1 MIFVKILKIGREKN
15 SKLKIMKRLNVI
27 IIIIIFLHNIA
38 LAQQKGVI
46 SISAS
51 VNANQSTLTIDSN
64 STTGWSLSSD
74 DLKKEQFLMFSVQTP
89 GDIKELQMEVTG
101 VTGTEIRRFID
112 VFVTYDPMNIGKAVD
127 YTIKGNKTFV
137 LSFPPKYG
145 AHVKVVFKGN
155 IIDKTISVNE
165 MEIISDHQ
173 STIREGM
180 TAQPWR
186 DPQLPVDKRVELL
199 LAAMTPEDKM
209 ELLREGWGIPG
220 IPHLGIPFLNKVEAI
235 HGYSYGNGATVFP
248 QSIAMGAT
256 WNKDLVEKVAMI
268 IGDETASAH
277 TLQAWSPV
285 LDVAQDARWGRCE
298 ETYGED
304 PVLVSQIGGAWI
316 KGFQSKGLLTTPKHF
331 GMHGAPLGGRDSH
344 DIGLSEREA
353 REIHLVPFR
362 HVVKQY
368 DCQSIMM
375 AYSDYLGVPIAKNEE
390 LLHGILREEWGFNG
404 YIVSDCGALGN
415 LTSRK
420 HYTAKD
426 VVEAAN
432 QALAAGIAT
441 NCGDTYNNMEVIEA
455 AEKGELNMENLDNV
469 CRSLLR
475 VIFRNGLFENNPS
488 KLLDWD
494 QTYPGWNSPEH
505 RDVAREA
512 ARQAVVLLENKNNI
526 LPLSKS
532 VNTIAVIGPGADDLQ
547 PGDYTQQLQP
557 GQLKSVLTGIKASVG
572 PNTKVLYEKGC
583 EFFSQERYDIDKV
596 LAATSKSDVVVMVL
610 GDCST
615 SENIEGL
622 VKTSGENHDLATL
635 VLPGFQQKML
645 EEVCKTGKPV
655 ILILQVGRPYNLSYA
670 AEYCE
675 AILVNWLPGQ
685 EGGYATADVLFG
697 DYNPAGRLPITFPR
711 HVGQLPL
718 YYNFKT
724 SGRRYEYADM
734 EYYPLYPFGYGLSY
748 TQFNYAD
755 LKTQVQSD
763 GNVLVKV
770 KVSNRG
776 ERKGD
781 EVVQLYMTDMY
792 ASVKTRVMEL
802 KDFERITLAPRET
815 KEVIFKL
822 SPYDLS
828 LLNDKMDR
836 VVESG
841 EFKIMVGGKSPSY
854 KAADRIKHSVGFQ
867 HTSEGL
873 NGTIEYPLSYS
884 ADFDIEYT
892 GMEENLVNHKK
903 NVFVTVKNKG
913 NITDKGKIYLFMND
927 IRSDEVHHFELDPGQ
942 ETKINFGIENM
953 SDIHNLTFVTKY
965 KKLTINY

>member
-1 MIFVKILKIGREKN
+1 MNKAFFCIILFSLFSYGSVFAQEKG
-15 SKLKIMKRLNVI
+15 IV
-27 IIIIIFLHNIA
+27 A
-38 LAQQKGVI
+38 V
-46 SISAS
+46 SAS
-51 VNANQSTLTIDSN
+51 VNANQSVLTLDGNPS
-64 STTGWSLSSD
+64 TGWVLSAD
-74 DLKKEQFLMFSVQTP
+74 HVRDNHFLMFTLQTP
-89 GDIKELQMEVTG
+89 NDVKGLIIDSKGITNRELRDLVDI
-101 VTGTEIRRFID
+101 
-112 VFVTYDPMNIGKAVD
+112 FVTYDPMNFGDAVD
-127 YTIKGNKTFV
+127 YTVRGNNRFTIN
-137 LSFPPKYG
+137 FPPKYG
-145 AHVKVVFKGN
+145 AHVRISFKSGIVNKSISINEIDFVCDEKKKVVEEKA
-155 IIDKTISVNE
+155 
-165 MEIISDHQ
+165 
-173 STIREGM
+173 
-180 TAQPWR
+180 AQPWR
-186 DPQLPVDKRVELL
+186 DTQLPVDKRVELL
-199 LAAMTPEDKM
+199 LAAMTPENKM

-220 IPHLGIPFLNKVEAI
+220 IPQLGIPFLNKVEAI
-235 HGYSYGNGATVFP
+235 HGYSYGSGATIFP

-256 WNKDLVEKVAMI
+256 WNKELVEKVAMI
-268 IGDETASAH
+268 IGDETVSAH

-316 KGFQSKGLLTTPKHF
+316 KGYQSKGLLTTPKHF

-362 HVVKQY
+362 HVVKHY

-375 AYSDYLGVPIAKNEE
+375 AYSDYLGVPIAKSEE

-404 YIVSDCGALGN
+404 YIISDCGALGN

-426 VVEAAN
+426 FVEAAN

-441 NCGDTYNNMEVIEA
+441 NCGDTYNNKDVIEA
-455 AEKGELNMENLDNV
+455 AKKGELNMENLDNV

-475 VIFRNGLFENNPS
+475 VICRNGLFENNPS
-488 KLLDWD
+488 KPLDWD

-512 ARQAVVLLENKNNI
+512 ARQAIVLLENKNNI

-532 VNTIAVIGPGADDLQ
+532 INTIAVIGPGADDLQ

-557 GQLKSVLTGIKASVG
+557 GQLKSVLTGIKAAVES
-572 PNTKVLYEKGC
+572 NTKVLYEKGC
-583 EFFSQERYDIDKV
+583 EFFSQERYDIDKI
-596 LAATSKSDVVVMVL
+596 LAVTSKSDVVVMVL

-615 SENIEGL
+615 SENIQGM

-635 VLPGFQQKML
+635 VLPGHQQKML

-655 ILILQVGRPYNLSYA
+655 ILVLQAGRPYNLSYA

-685 EGGYATADVLFG
+685 EGGHATADVLFG
-697 DYNPAGRLPITFPR
+697 DYNPAGRLPMTFPR
-711 HVGQLPL
+711 HVGQLPH

-724 SGRRYEYADM
+724 SGRRYEYSDM

-748 TQFNYAD
+748 TQFSYAD
-755 LKTQVQSD
+755 LKTEVQSD
-763 GNVLVKV
+763 GNVVVKV
-770 KVSNRG
+770 KVSNTG
-776 ERKGD
+776 EQKGD
-781 EVVQLYMTDMY
+781 EVVQLYITDMY

-802 KDFERITLAPRET
+802 KDFERITLAPQET

-836 VVESG
+836 VVEPG

-873 NGTIEYPLSYS
+873 NGIIEYPLSYS
-884 ADFDIEYT
+884 ADFDIVYT

-913 NITDKGKIYLFMND
+913 NLTDTGKIYLYMND
-927 IRSDEVHHFELDPGQ
+927 SRSDEVHHFELDPGQ
-942 ETKINFGIENM
+942 ETKINFEIEKD
-953 SDIHNLTFVTKY
+953 SDIQNLTFVTKY
-965 KKLTINY
+965 KKLTIDDYK

>member
-1 MIFVKILKIGREKN
+1 
-15 SKLKIMKRLNVI
+15 
-27 IIIIIFLHNIA
+27 
-38 LAQQKGVI
+38 
-46 SISAS
+46 
-51 VNANQSTLTIDSN
+51 
-64 STTGWSLSSD
+64 
-74 DLKKEQFLMFSVQTP
+74 
-89 GDIKELQMEVTG
+89 
-101 VTGTEIRRFID
+101 
-112 VFVTYDPMNIGKAVD
+112 
-127 YTIKGNKTFV
+127 
-137 LSFPPKYG
+137 
-145 AHVKVVFKGN
+145 
-155 IIDKTISVNE
+155 
-165 MEIISDHQ
+165 
-173 STIREGM
+173 
-180 TAQPWR
+180 
-186 DPQLPVDKRVELL
+186 
-199 LAAMTPEDKM
+199 
-209 ELLREGWGIPG
+209 
-220 IPHLGIPFLNKVEAI
+220 
-235 HGYSYGNGATVFP
+235 
-248 QSIAMGAT
+248 AT
-256 WNKDLVEKVAMI
+256 WNKELVEKVAMI

-304 PVLVSQIGGAWI
+304 PVLVSQMGGAWI

-331 GMHGAPLGGRDSH
+331 GIHGAPLGGRDSH
-344 DIGLSEREA
+344 DIGLSEREI

-362 HVVKQY
+362 HVVKNY
-368 DCQSIMM
+368 DCQSVMM
-375 AYSDYLGVPIAKNEE
+375 AYSDYLGVPIAKSEE
-390 LLHGILREEWGFNG
+390 LLRGILREEWGFNG
-404 YIVSDCGALGN
+404 YVVSDCGALGN

-426 VVEAAN
+426 FVEAAN

-441 NCGDTYNNMEVIEA
+441 NCGDTYNNRDVIA
-455 AEKGELNMENLDNV
+455 AARNGGIQMENLDNV

-488 KLLDWD
+488 KPLDWN

-512 ARQAVVLLENKNNI
+512 ARQAIVLLENKNNI

-532 VNTIAVIGPGADDLQ
+532 ISTIAVIGPGADDLQ

-557 GQLKSVLTGIKASVG
+557 GQLKSVLTGIKAAVA

-596 LAATSKSDVVVMVL
+596 LAVTEASDVVVMVL

-615 SENIEGL
+615 SENIQGI

-635 VLPGFQQKML
+635 VLPGYQQKML

-655 ILILQVGRPYNLSYA
+655 ILILQAGRPYNLSFA
-670 AEYCE
+670 AEHCE

-685 EGGYATADVLFG
+685 EGGHAAADVLFG
-697 DYNPAGRLPITFPR
+697 DYNPAGRLPMTFPR

-734 EYYPLYPFGYGLSY
+734 EFYPLYPFGYGLSY
-748 TQFNYAD
+748 TSFSYAD
-755 LKTQVQSD
+755 LKTEVQSD
-763 GNVLVKV
+763 GSVMVKV
-770 KVSNRG
+770 KVSNTG
-776 ERKGD
+776 EQKGD
-781 EVVQLYMTDMY
+781 EVVQLYVTDMY

-802 KDFERITLAPRET
+802 KDFERITLTPNET
-815 KEVIFKL
+815 KEVVFKL

-836 VVESG
+836 VVEPG

-867 HTSEGL
+867 HASEGM
-873 NGTIEYPLSYS
+873 NGVIDYPFSFS
-884 ADFDIEYT
+884 ADFEIVYT
-892 GMEENLVNHKK
+892 GMEENLVNHK
-903 NVFVTVKNKG
+903 NNAFITVRNKG
-913 NITDKGKIYLFMND
+913 NLTDMGKIYLYNND
-927 IRSDEVHHFELDPGQ
+927 IRSAEMHHFELDPGQ
-942 ETKINFGIENM
+942 ETKINFEIENS
-953 SDIHNLTFVTKY
+953 SDIQNLTFVTKY
-965 KKLTINY
+965 KKLTIDDNK

>member
-1 MIFVKILKIGREKN
+1 MNKALFCIILFSLFSFAPVLSQEKG
-15 SKLKIMKRLNVI
+15 IV
-27 IIIIIFLHNIA
+27 A
-38 LAQQKGVI
+38 V
-46 SISAS
+46 SAS
-51 VNANQSTLTIDSN
+51 VNANQSVLTLDGNPS
-64 STTGWSLSSD
+64 TGWVLSSD
-74 DLKKEQFLMFSVQTP
+74 HVKDNHFLMFTLQTP
-89 GDIKELQMEVTG
+89 SDVKGLVIDSKGISNRELRDLVDI
-101 VTGTEIRRFID
+101 
-112 VFVTYDPMNIGKAVD
+112 FVTYDPMNLGDAID
-127 YTIKGNKTFV
+127 YTVKGNNRFTINF
-137 LSFPPKYG
+137 SPKYG
-145 AHVKVVFKGN
+145 VHVRISFKSGIVNKSISINEIDVVFEEKN
-155 IIDKTISVNE
+155 NVVEEKVE
-165 MEIISDHQ
+165 
-173 STIREGM
+173 
-180 TAQPWR
+180 QPWR
-186 DPQLPVDKRVELL
+186 DSQLPVEKRVELL
-199 LAAMTPEDKM
+199 LAAMTPADKM

-220 IPHLGIPFLNKVEAI
+220 IPRLGIPFLNKVEAI
-235 HGYSYGNGATVFP
+235 HGYSYGSGATIFP

-256 WNKDLVEKVAMI
+256 WNKELVEKVAMI
-268 IGDETASAH
+268 IGDETVSAH

-316 KGFQSKGLLTTPKHF
+316 KGYQSKGLLTTPKHF

-353 REIHLVPFR
+353 REVHLVPFR
-362 HVVKQY
+362 HVVKHY

-375 AYSDYLGVPIAKNEE
+375 AYSDYLGVPIAKSEE
-390 LLHGILREEWGFNG
+390 LLHGILREEWGFDG

-441 NCGDTYNNMEVIEA
+441 NCGDTYNNREVIEA
-455 AEKGELNMENLDNV
+455 AKKGELNRENLDNV

-475 VIFRNGLFENNPS
+475 VIYRNGLFEHNPS
-488 KLLDWD
+488 KPLDWD
-494 QTYPGWNSPEH
+494 LIYPGWNSPEH
-505 RDVAREA
+505 KDVAREA

-532 VNTIAVIGPGADDLQ
+532 INTIAVIGPGADDLQ

-557 GQLKSVLTGIKASVG
+557 GQLKSVLTGIKTAVG

-596 LAATSKSDVVVMVL
+596 LAVVDRSDVVVIVL

-635 VLPGFQQKML
+635 DLPGYQQKML
-645 EEVCKTGKPV
+645 EDVCKTGKPI
-655 ILILQVGRPYNLSYA
+655 ILVLQAGRPYNLSHA
-670 AEYCE
+670 AENCQ

-685 EGGYATADVLFG
+685 EGGHATADVLFG
-697 DYNPAGRLPITFPR
+697 DYNPAGRLPMTFPR

-748 TQFNYAD
+748 TQFSYTD
-755 LKTQVQSD
+755 LKTEVQSD

-770 KVSNRG
+770 KVSNTG

-815 KEVIFKL
+815 REVIFKL

-836 VVESG
+836 VVEPG

-867 HTSEGL
+867 QASEGL
-873 NGTIEYPLSYS
+873 NGIIEYPFSFS
-884 ADFDIEYT
+884 ADFDILYT
-892 GMEENLVNHKK
+892 GMEENLVNHEK

-913 NITDKGKIYLFMND
+913 NLTDTGKIYLYMND
-927 IRSDEVHHFELDPGQ
+927 SRADEVHHFELDPGQ
-942 ETKINFGIENM
+942 ETKINFDIEKD
-953 SDIHNLTFVTKY
+953 SEIQNLTFVTKY
-965 KKLTINY
+965 KKLTIDEDK